1 MKKILIALLLTLP
14 ACAPQQTHIV
24 TEYTG
29 PDGSKYRYENRSNG
43 FGYNPN
49 YTSENLSRGVNMAP
63 YYTNYGYYPY
73 YYNNYYYGYSGC
85 YPVWYGW

>member
-1 MKKILIALLLTLP
+1 MKKLLIGLLLTLP

-49 YTSENLSRGVNMAP
+49 FTSENYRRGANLTP
-63 YYTNYGYYPY
+63 YSTYYPY
-73 YYNNYYYGYSGC
+73 YYNTYYYGYGGG